1 LDTTVPLNYYRRA
14 VMTYLRLLLG
24 FTLLG
29 LLALTPQRADAQSTG
44 SQAAA
49 EALFREGRRLMEE
62 GNYDEACPKFE
73 ASNRLDVAV
82 GTLLNLGVCW
92 EQGGRLASA
101 WATFLEAA
109 ALAAR
114 TGSPER
120 EQLARSR
127 AAELE
132 SRLIRVRVIVA
143 SPARGEQVTV
153 GDRAFDDV
161 MWSVAIPID
170 AGEWPVQATAPGRI
184 PWEGT
189 VTATNEGSVVELH
202 VPALEV
208 APEPEVTELPPGL
221 QQPVAP
227 VIPEEPPNPARA
239 AGWAVTAVGA
249 ATLGAGLGLGI
260 NARNVWNDANCAPDG
275 DNYYCATSA
284 DQADAETARKRAN
297 MATGLLVAGGTV
309 AIAGVILLIVSR
321 GGDDEEE
328 EATARVRVTPSV
340 GREGMSL
347 SVQGAF

>member
-1 LDTTVPLNYYRRA
+1 
-14 VMTYLRLLLG
+14 MTYFRFFLG

-29 LLALTPQRADAQSTG
+29 LLALAPQRADAQSTG

-62 GNYDEACPKFE
+62 GNYEEACPKFE

-92 EQGGRLASA
+92 ESGGRLASA

-127 AAELE
+127 ALALE
-132 SRLIRVRVIVA
+132 SRLIRVRVVVA

-153 GDRAFDDV
+153 GERSFDDV

-170 AGEWPVQATAPGRI
+170 AGTWPVQASAPGRI
-184 PWEGT
+184 TWEGS
-189 VTATNEGSVVELH
+189 VTATQEGSVVELN

-208 APEPEVTELPPGL
+208 APVPDEVELPPGL

-227 VIPEEPPNPARA
+227 VIPEEPANPARA
-239 AGWAVTAVGA
+239 AGWAVTVAGV

-260 NARNVWNDANCAPDG
+260 NAKNLWNDANCAPSG
-275 DNYYCATSA
+275 DDYYCASAA
-284 DQADAETARKRAN
+284 DQSDAETARTRAN
-297 MATGLLVAGGTV
+297 IATGLLVGGGTV
-309 AIAGVILLIVSR
+309 AVAGIILLIVSR
-321 GGDDEEE
+321 GGGDEDEDS
-328 EATARVRVTPSV
+328 TARVRVTPNV
-340 GREGMSL
+340 GRQGMSL
-347 SVQGAF
+347 NVQGAF

>member
-1 LDTTVPLNYYRRA
+1 
-14 VMTYLRLLLG
+14 MTYFRLFLG

-29 LLALTPQRADAQSTG
+29 LLALSPQRAAAQSTG

-62 GNYDEACPKFE
+62 GNYAEACPKFE

-127 AAELE
+127 ALALE
-132 SRLIRVRVIVA
+132 PRLIRVRVIVA

-153 GDRAFDDV
+153 GDRSFDDV

-170 AGEWPVQATAPGRI
+170 AGEWPVQASAPGRI
-184 PWEGT
+184 TWEGS
-189 VTATNEGSVVELH
+189 VTAANEGSVVELH

-227 VIPEEPPNPARA
+227 VIPEEPANPARTAGWVVTA
-239 AGWAVTAVGA
+239 AGV
-249 ATLGAGLGLGI
+249 ATLGAGLGLGLS
-260 NARNVWNDANCAPDG
+260 ARNLWNDVNCPERPDLG
-275 DNYYCATSA
+275 GGRFCVSSQ
-284 DQADAETARKRAN
+284 DQSDAETARTRAN
-297 MATGLLVAGGTV
+297 MGTGLLVAGGTV
-309 AIAGVILLIVSR
+309 AAAGIILLIVSS
-321 GGDDEEE
+321 GGNDDEDEDEE
-328 EATARVRVTPSV
+328 GATARVRVTPSV
-340 GREGMSL
+340 GRQGASL

>member
-1 LDTTVPLNYYRRA
+1 
-14 VMTYLRLLLG
+14 MTYLRLFLG
-24 FTLLG
+24 SMLLG
-29 LLALTPQRADAQSTG
+29 LLALTPQRVDAQSTG

-92 EQGGRLASA
+92 EQAGRHASA

-143 SPARGEQVTV
+143 SPARGEQVMV

-189 VTATNEGSVVELH
+189 VTATTEGSVVELH

-221 QQPVAP
+221 QQPIAP

-239 AGWAVTAVGA
+239 AGWAVTALGA

-260 NARNVWNDANCAPDG
+260 NAKNLWDDVNCPRVG
-275 DNYYCATSA
+275 DEFLCASTT
-284 DQADAETARKRAN
+284 DQTNAENARTRAN
-297 MATGLLVAGGTV
+297 VATGLLVAGGTV
-309 AIAGVILLIVSR
+309 AIAGVILLIVS
-321 GGDDEEE
+321 GGDDEED
-328 EATARVRVTPSV
+328 EADEDTTARVRVTPSV
-340 GREGMSL
+340 GRQGASL

>member
-1 LDTTVPLNYYRRA
+1 
-14 VMTYLRLLLG
+14 MTYFRLFLG
-24 FTLLG
+24 FMLLG

-132 SRLIRVRVIVA
+132 SRLIRVRVIVD
-143 SPARGEQVTV
+143 SPARG
-153 GDRAFDDV
+153 GYSLRSANRA
-161 MWSVAIPID
+161 
-170 AGEWPVQATAPGRI
+170 
-184 PWEGT
+184 
-189 VTATNEGSVVELH
+189 
-202 VPALEV
+202 
-208 APEPEVTELPPGL
+208 
-221 QQPVAP
+221 
-227 VIPEEPPNPARA
+227 
-239 AGWAVTAVGA
+239 
-249 ATLGAGLGLGI
+249 GI
-260 NARNVWNDANCAPDG
+260 CG
-275 DNYYCATSA
+275 
-284 DQADAETARKRAN
+284 Q
-297 MATGLLVAGGTV
+297 
-309 AIAGVILLIVSR
+309 
-321 GGDDEEE
+321 
-328 EATARVRVTPSV
+328 TP
-340 GREGMSL
+340 
-347 SVQGAF
+347 